1 MSYNYLR
8 YGILT
13 TYKHTYFLRRMG
25 NSTLSI
31 SGPISLD
38 GTHNITILKCWLFI
52 LLKSHEDGLYSSPS
66 GNPFDKMFFSSS
78 GSEMKQP
85 LQKVILN
92 TLGVYKMG
100 KYNLTDIKS
109 SQIQFADIAERNQ
122 VGVTSR
128 GCCGAVI
135 SGSMYGNENIKFKT
149 MDSFNRATALEDCE
163 KEIRFYAKLETLQG
177 NFIPKFYGFFNLH
190 GMLILA
196 LEDCGTPLPISC
208 INMYEEKVKTAISKI
223 NGMKVQHGDLEIR
236 ELNGVLVYPNILM
249 KMGQIRII
257 DFHVSSETKFIT
269 TEKLDILPQSKKSRM
284 ELQYS

>member
-1 MSYNYLR
+1 
-8 YGILT
+8 
-13 TYKHTYFLRRMG
+13 MG

-38 GTHNITILKCWLFI
+38 GTHNILKCWLFI
-52 LLKSHEDGLYSSPS
+52 LLKSHEDGLYSLPS

-78 GSEMKQP
+78 GSEIKQP

-92 TLGVYKMG
+92 TSGVYKMG

-122 VGVTSR
+122 VGVTYR

-149 MDSFNRATALEDCE
+149 TDSFNRATALEDCE

-177 NFIPKFYGFFNLH
+177 NFIPKFYGFFNFH

-196 LEDCGTPLPISC
+196 LEDCGTPLPVSC
-208 INMYEEKVKTAISKI
+208 FKMHEQKETAISKI

-236 ELNGVLVYPNILM
+236 ELNGTLVYPNILM
-249 KMGQIRII
+249 NMGQIRII
-257 DFHVSSETKFIT
+257 DFHVSNETKFIT
-269 TEKLDILPQSKKSRM
+269 TEKLDFLPESKKLRM